1 MLIQEQLQTLAQL
14 YQHGPVS
21 DVTSRTLTKLLQYE
35 AALCQQQLQQLYQD
49 LVMFEQQY
57 HLTSTEFYQR
67 YQIGQMGDEMDFI
80 EWASLVQMVNNLQR
94 RGQILAQLKVL

>member
-1 MLIQEQLQTLAQL
+1 MFAIISLKVSHQT
-14 YQHGPVS
+14 
-21 DVTSRTLTKLLQYE
+21 T
-35 AALCQQQLQQLYQD
+35 LCQQQLQQFQQD

-80 EWASLVQMVNNLQR
+80 EWASLVQMVNNLQSHE
-94 RGQILAQLKVL
+94 QF

>member
-21 DVTSRTLTKLLQYE
+21 DITSRTLAKLLHYE
-35 AALCQQQLQQLYQD
+35 ATLCQQQLQQD

-57 HLTSTEFYQR
+57 HLTSIEFYQR

-80 EWASLVQMVNNLQR
+80 EWASLVQMVNNLQSYE
-94 RGQILAQLKVL
+94 